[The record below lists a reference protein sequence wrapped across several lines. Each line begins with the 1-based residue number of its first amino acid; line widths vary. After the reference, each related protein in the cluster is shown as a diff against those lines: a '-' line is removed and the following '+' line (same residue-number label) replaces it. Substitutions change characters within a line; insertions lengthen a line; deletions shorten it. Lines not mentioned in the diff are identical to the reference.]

1 MKRSALSVV
10 NENPATRVIN
20 FTDAIVAIAAT
31 LLILQPIDAAA
42 PTQTLPLREILAQNG
57 DELLA
62 FGVSF
67 MVIGHFWFLHR
78 RLFKTVQEVTPK
90 LFWMNLV
97 WLLSIVFLP
106 YPTSLLSGRTSD
118 SSTCA
123 LYIGTM
129 TLTTIAAFILKA
141 MVPPVQSEI
150 EVETSTPHRLAGSAA
165 TLAAMCIALVL
176 SITVPPADL
185 WGLLLL
191 VPAMLIGRH
200 RAPSGKLRTISPRRV
215 DPFGPEPQTG
225 RRRSST

>member
-1 MKRSALSVV
+1 MKRSALSAVT
-10 NENPATRVIN
+10 ENPATRVIN

-42 PTQTLPLREILAQNG
+42 PTQILPLREILADNA
-57 DELLA
+57 DELVA

-78 RLFKTVQEVTPK
+78 RLFKTVQEVTPL

-118 SSTCA
+118 SATCA

-129 TLTTIAAFILKA
+129 TLTTIVAFTLRII
-141 MVPPVQSEI
+141 VPPLASEATA
-150 EVETSTPHRLAGSAA
+150 ESPTPHHLLGPAA
-165 TLAAMCIALVL
+165 VLAAMCIALVL
-176 SITVPPADL
+176 SITVPAADL

-191 VPAMLIGRH
+191 IPAMLIGRRH
-200 RAPSGKLRTISPRRV
+200 QPVRRAESYQPS
-215 DPFGPEPQTG
+215 TG
-225 RRRSST
+225 

>member
-1 MKRSALSVV
+1 LSVIT
-10 NENPATRVIN
+10 ENPATRVIN

-42 PTQTLPLREILAQNG
+42 PTQTLPLREILADNG
-57 DELLA
+57 DELVA

-78 RLFKTVQEVTPK
+78 RLFKTVQEVTPA

-118 SSTCA
+118 SATCA

-129 TLTTIAAFILKA
+129 TLTTVVAFILKIL
-141 MVPPVQSEI
+141 VPPLASEATA
-150 EVETSTPHRLAGSAA
+150 ETDAPHHLLGSAA
-165 TLAAMCIALVL
+165 ALVAMCIALVL

-191 VPAMLIGRH
+191 IPAMLVGRH
-200 RAPSGKLRTISPRRV
+200 RRPVRRV
-215 DPFGPEPQTG
+215 KSYQPSTG
-225 RRRSST
+225 